1 MPTVRPS
8 GAGDEAVT
16 TAEKVNG
23 GTVLHG
29 GSNAAGV
36 MTKNLSLADIANDTG
51 ESFGS
56 KVIANHGNGNIYT
69 DKAGIIKAQGGASQS
84 GTAGTT
90 ELGFNASATQWVV
103 QGGNVTTTLGG
114 AANTKLIG
122 GAADSVGMNATR
134 DNVTSNSKR
143 KTIGATDIDV
153 YATPSSGINSFVTRA
168 ASAQQNF
175 VRPSGAGDELAAAEA
190 ANPTRAIPGEL
201 VYMQGGK
208 NPKQDDYKAKDSPEA

>member
-8 GAGDEAVT
+8 GAGDEAVGS
-16 TAEKVNG
+16 AEKVNG

-36 MTKNLSLADIANDTG
+36 MTKNLSLADVADDFG

-56 KVIANHGNGNIYT
+56 KVVVNPGSGNIYT
-69 DKAGIIKAQGGASQS
+69 DRAGVSQARA
-84 GTAGTT
+84 GQAGTIAY
-90 ELGFNASATQWVV
+90 NATATQWVV
-103 QGGNVTTTLGG
+103 QGGNVTTTLNN

-122 GAADSVGMNATR
+122 GASDSEGMNATR
-134 DNVTSNSKR
+134 SNVTSNSKR

-175 VRPSGAGDELAAAEA
+175 IRPSGEGDELAAAEA

-208 NPKQDDYKAKDSPEA
+208 NPKQDDYKAKDAPEA